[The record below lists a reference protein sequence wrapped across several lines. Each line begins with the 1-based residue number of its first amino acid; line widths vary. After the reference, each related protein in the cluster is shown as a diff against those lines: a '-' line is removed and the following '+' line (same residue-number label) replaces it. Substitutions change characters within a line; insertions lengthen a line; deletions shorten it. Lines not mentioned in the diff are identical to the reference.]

1 LINLKDVSLVA
12 VATQDVKETVAAIE
26 YSLKGIDFARVQLFA
41 HYNPKP
47 ESRDYEFIKI
57 NNFSSVGEWGKFI
70 IYDLYKFIT
79 TKHIVL
85 IHADGFVVNPESWDN
100 IFLKYDYIGAPWPLP
115 KDNFSFRDYYGN
127 IIRHGNSVSLRSY
140 KILKL
145 PSELNLDWDANAG
158 YFHEDG
164 FLCTVKRHILIKN
177 DIEFAPL
184 DIACKFSHETPIP
197 EIKGIKPFAFHKWAG
212 ENKQYPKFGR
222 YSASLLDKIITWIK
236 KRGGYGKNN

>member
-1 LINLKDVSLVA
+1 MRSLKGVTLVA
-12 VATQDVKETVAAIE
+12 VATEDVLETIEAIK
-26 YSLKGIDFARVQLFA
+26 YSTKHINFESVKLFS
-41 HYNPKP
+41 NINLLNNNK
-47 ESRDYEFIKI
+47 YEFIKI
-57 NNFSSVGEWGKFI
+57 SKFDNVEEWGRFV
-70 IYDLYKFIT
+70 IYELYKYIS
-79 TKHIVL
+79 TKHIIL
-85 IHADGFVVNPESWDN
+85 IHADGFIVNPESWDDV
-100 IFLKYDYIGAPWPLP
+100 FLKYDYIGAPWKVPT
-115 KDNFSFRDYYGN
+115 DNFSFRDYYGN